1 MSKSKPVHLTINCD
15 PELKK
20 EFKLV
25 ALKQDKTVTDILL
38 EFIKEYV
45 ENNK

>member
-1 MSKSKPVHLTINCD
+1 MSKNKPVHLTINCD

-20 EFKLV
+20 ELKLV
-25 ALKQDKTVTDILL
+25 ALKQDKTVTDIVTEL
-38 EFIKEYV
+38 IVKYV

>member
-1 MSKSKPVHLTINCD
+1 MSKDKTVYLTIRIN

-20 EFKLV
+20 EFRLI
-25 ALKQDKTVTDILL
+25 ALQQDKTVTDILL
-38 EFIKEYV
+38 EFIENYV

>member
-1 MSKSKPVHLTINCD
+1 MSKDKTVYLTIRIK

-20 EFKLV
+20 EFRLI
-25 ALKQDKTVTDILL
+25 ALQQDKTVTDILID
-38 EFIKEYV
+38 FIEDYV